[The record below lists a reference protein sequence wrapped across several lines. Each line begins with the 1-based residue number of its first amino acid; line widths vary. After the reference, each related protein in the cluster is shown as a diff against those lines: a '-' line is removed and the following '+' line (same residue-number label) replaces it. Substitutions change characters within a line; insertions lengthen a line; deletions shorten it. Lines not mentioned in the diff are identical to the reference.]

1 MSTLYA
7 TFHNPKAAEEAAQDL
22 LRAGASS
29 SDMRVVCWST
39 GGMVSL
45 ITPSGRLDRQ
55 FTEQILQRYGP
66 VSVGDTFEA
75 RPDGGSTNLFED
87 DFQADAKIRFQ
98 GPRWE
103 NCYYQDFQPAYYYGS
118 ELAHDMHL
126 RDCDWSEVEGEARH
140 NWPSHFMLKW
150 DDIKGAIQYGYER
163 VSSGLIAPL

>member
-7 TFHNPKAAEEAAQDL
+7 TFPNPKVTEEAAQDL

-29 SDMRVVCWST
+29 TDMRVVCWPT
-39 GGMVSL
+39 GGMISL
-45 ITPSGRLDRQ
+45 ITPSGRLDRS
-55 FTEQILQRYGP
+55 FSEQILLRYRP
-66 VSVGDTFEA
+66 LSVGDTFEA
-75 RPDGGSTNLFED
+75 RRDGGSTNLYEE

-98 GPRWE
+98 GARWE

-126 RDCDWSEVEGEARH
+126 RDCDWSEMEGEARQ
-140 NWPSHFMLKW
+140 NWPAHFSLKW
-150 DDIKGAIQYGYER
+150 DDIKGAVQYGYER